1 MTREPQPTPLHPHGI
16 TSAGDPDR
24 PDRAL
29 TDLEKDNQW
38 IDSFIG
44 RLNATITD
52 IGRKN

>member
-1 MTREPQPTPLHPHGI
+1 MTRERRRTQIQPPGS

-38 IDSFIG
+38 IDSFIR

-52 IGRKN
+52 IGRKY